1 MASVTLITVSYN
13 SSSVLPSLLG
23 SIPSD
28 VQTIIVDNGSSDTD
42 ETRAIAKKF
51 DAKFVVSDTNVGF
64 GCGCNLGAN
73 AAKSEFLFFVNPD
86 AQLKSGAIK
95 ALIEAASKHPEA
107 SAFNPLIREAN
118 GKVAFKYRSKLL
130 PKSAWLSRLSYQ
142 EDTQIPILS
151 GAAIFV
157 RRDAFEEIGG
167 FDPNI
172 FLFHEDD
179 DLSIRL
185 AKVCGPLRLVANA
198 EVVHMFGH
206 STARTP
212 RTAALKAW
220 YMGQSRVYTSLKH
233 GVPGGYRIALTEAL
247 LQLFS
252 PITLL
257 SSRKRAKHSSFLQG
271 VLAARNQSH
280 AKKPTPW

>member
-1 MASVTLITVSYN
+1 MAPVTLITVSYN
-13 SSSVLPSLLG
+13 SSSVLSTLLR

-28 VQTIIVDNGSSDTD
+28 VQTIIVDNGSSDND
-42 ETRAIAKKF
+42 ETRAIAQENN
-51 DAKFVVSDTNVGF
+51 AKIVVSDTNVGF
-64 GCGCNLGAN
+64 GCGCNLGAKVAN
-73 AAKSEFLFFVNPD
+73 SEFLFFVNPD
-86 AQLKSGAIK
+86 AQLKPGAIE
-95 ALIEAASKHPEA
+95 ALINAANKHPEA

-118 GKVAFKYRSKLL
+118 GKIAFRYRSKLL

-157 RRDAFEEIGG
+157 RRDAFEKIGG

-185 AKVCGPLRLVANA
+185 ANECGSLRLVADA
-198 EVVHMFGH
+198 EVVHLFGQ
-206 STARTP
+206 STVRTS

-233 GVPGGYRIALTEAL
+233 AVPGGYRIALTDAL

-257 SSRKRAKHSSFLQG
+257 SSRKRAKHWSFLKG
-271 VLAARNQSH
+271 VLAARGQSH